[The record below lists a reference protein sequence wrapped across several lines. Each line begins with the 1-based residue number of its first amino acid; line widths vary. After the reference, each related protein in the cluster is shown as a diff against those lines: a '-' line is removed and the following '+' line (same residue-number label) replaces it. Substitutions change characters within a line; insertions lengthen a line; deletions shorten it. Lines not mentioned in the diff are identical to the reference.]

1 MITIYT
7 PHALEL
13 HLIPFNTRHLGLVF
27 DCEPGKIEY
36 TDDITKANLIAM
48 TNTTDTTYMTQQYTH
63 LKSIGY
69 TNQLICVLNLFH
81 IEEGFNETQIYE
93 VLCSL
98 YGKEQVLFVH
108 HNYAQKEN
116 YDLVYYDMM
125 YARSK
130 IYFTEY
136 ENYDM
141 IDRVWTHHTSKKMY
155 ELSEIIKTPRPKHY
169 LAPMRTYDNNN
180 SFLDSP
186 RVKFR
191 KQLREILPKDKG
203 YINDLTNGVVLRSQE
218 HTDKIQEA
226 FASPECSYAGGTWYP
241 VHNDYYNDSL
251 VSIYVESITHGA
263 SVTSV
268 TEKTFDP
275 LIKGH
280 FILPYGYKGL
290 VKDITAYGFILPD
303 WIDYS
308 YDDCDDDCRW
318 EKYTLSVLNYI
329 DTPIEEIIAHV
340 QNDMHILHHN
350 RSIFYTRPRMS
361 LIDIIEERK
370 LR

>member
-1 MITIYT
+1 
-7 PHALEL
+7 
-13 HLIPFNTRHLGLVF
+13 
-27 DCEPGKIEY
+27 
-36 TDDITKANLIAM
+36 
-48 TNTTDTTYMTQQYTH
+48 
-63 LKSIGY
+63 
-69 TNQLICVLNLFH
+69 VLNLFH
-81 IEEGFNETQIYE
+81 IEEGFTGTQTYE
-93 VLCSL
+93 MLCSL

-141 IDRVWTHHTSKKMY
+141 FGRAWTHHTTKKMY

-180 SFLDSP
+180 SFLNEP
-186 RVKFR
+186 RVELR
-191 KQLREILPKDKG
+191 KQLRKILPKDKG
-203 YINDLTNGVVLRSQE
+203 YSNDLANGVVLRSQE
-218 HTDKIQEA
+218 YTDKIQEA
-226 FASPECSYAGGTWYP
+226 FTSPENCYGGGTWYP

-251 VSIYVESITHGA
+251 VSIYVESIALG
-263 SVTSV
+263 SNVTSV

-280 FILPYGYKGL
+280 FVLPYGYKGL

-303 WIDYS
+303 WLDYS
-308 YDDCDDDCRW
+308 YDDYDDDCRW
-318 EKYTLSVLNYI
+318 EKYILSVLKYI
-329 DTPIEEIIAHV
+329 NTPIEEIIEHV

-361 LIDIIEERK
+361 LVDIIEERK
-370 LR
+370 KVR